1 MSVLEPFK
9 LFLDKQLKYQ
19 YNQNLLSL
27 HLFSLDLKYFREKI
41 S

>member
-9 LFLDKQLKYQ
+9 LFSDKQLKYQ
-19 YNQNLLSL
+19 YNQNL